1 MNEFMWGRFM
11 RLMQMAI
18 LTSVSSAEGT
28 VLPSAQSTSSVIT
41 LGDSISIVLLI
52 VTAIGIIFTGMQLKQ
67 TKDINRAILVK
78 ELYLFFYKDKAI
90 REIFYK
96 IEWSNYSLDE
106 RMKLDTKEEQQV
118 DALLSFFEVI
128 CDMFYRKVLTKDD
141 LKIFDYEMYR
151 TYEHPG
157 VQEYLEFL
165 EEWQKERNIGES
177 FRSFKRYCEEN
188 SNPSPQTQHEESDIQ
203 NNNVAEKAE

>member
-1 MNEFMWGRFM
+1 M

-118 DALLSFFEVI
+118 DALLAFFEVI

-177 FRSFKRYCEEN
+177 FRSFKRYCEEK